1 MGSLLTRKQTPS
13 LITLFLPLL
22 VYFFFFLHKSPQ
34 SVCSFR
40 YILSM
45 TLSTLNPQR
54 PPSQSSF
61 LSVVALFA
69 FKRTEILLQFR
80 SWPRLD
86 RNTWHEA
93 AGAIP
98 HMYVPPAS
106 LRRGLH
112 RTPGSLGGA
121 TAALCSHG
129 PWPSLQSGQ
138 AHSLL
143 MHWFTVI
150 DALVYLHHDV
160 QTEQP
165 E

>member
-1 MGSLLTRKQTPS
+1 MSHFPVLNTKFVTVRRPHLGGHCSPGSRLLPS
-13 LITLFLPLL
+13 LL
-22 VYFFFFLHKSPQ
+22 VYFFFFLHKSLQ

-45 TLSTLNPQR
+45 TLLTLNPQR
-54 PPSQSSF
+54 PPSQSPF
-61 LSVVALFA
+61 LYVVALFA
-69 FKRTEILLQFR
+69 LKRTEIQLQFR

-143 MHWFTVI
+143 MHWF
-150 DALVYLHHDV
+150 Y
-160 QTEQP
+160 
-165 E
+165 